1 MRCFWSFCN
10 QEGVDI
16 APPISNLHFC
26 GCSHQN
32 FCFFSPIQATFTP
45 LTQWWEPCGGGVSHH
60 LTVVSQLI
68 NEHMNL
74 QWLCG
79 VISITNKGAKWMVLF
94 ISHIYRRWWQP
105 YTDTKMW
112 MHFYKNNS
120 MLCNW
125 WIDVS
130 QSTAELLQLRVHWQ
144 GLSVNVVMLR
154 CRVETRHFLISLS
167 SESSLK
173 MTGRIQQTSK
183 KNKKVCAA
191 NQS

>member
-1 MRCFWSFCN
+1 MAAFLWLQSSKLLLFLPYTSKVHTINPMVGTLWR
-10 QEGVDI
+10 
-16 APPISNLHFC
+16 
-26 GCSHQN
+26 
-32 FCFFSPIQATFTP
+32 
-45 LTQWWEPCGGGVSHH
+45 GGGGSHH

-68 NEHMNL
+68 NEHVNL

-125 WIDVS
+125 WTDVS

-154 CRVETRHFLISLS
+154 CRVETRHFLFSLS

-173 MTGRIQQTSK
+173 MTGRI
-183 KNKKVCAA
+183 
-191 NQS
+191 